1 MNQEVAV
8 HRSAE
13 ADALNLVQSLRALDA
28 KQLLQAAIERG
39 LTFGECINAFGMTPE
54 ESVFVSAAQAM
65 PDDDVEFDDRTVVS
79 RSKRGAFVHC
89 WHFVP
94 NAAAGIPE
102 PSVMLD
108 ELLRFSSS
116 IEQPQSMRLQML
128 RGAMAQVMEALE
140 DELDQLEGVA
150 SEVSPVRIEFGPY
163 ALDILPSDLVIEV
176 VSTARDQGFSPV
188 LAEALL
194 NWIEHQGNLLDQLA
208 TERFVAAA

>member
-1 MNQEVAV
+1 MNHENAV
-8 HRSAE
+8 RPCAE
-13 ADALNLVQSLRALDA
+13 ADALKLVQSLRALEA

-39 LTFGECINAFGMTPE
+39 LTFGDCISAFGMTPE
-54 ESVFVSAAQAM
+54 ESAFVSAAQAM
-65 PDDDVEFDDRTVVS
+65 PDDDIEFDDRTVVS
-79 RSKRGAFVHC
+79 RSERGAFVHC

-102 PSVMLD
+102 PSVMLE
-108 ELLRFSSS
+108 ELLRFASG

-140 DELDQLEGVA
+140 DELDELEGVPC
-150 SEVSPVRIEFGPY
+150 EISPMRIEFGPY
-163 ALDILPSDLVIEV
+163 ALDILPSALVIEL
-176 VSTARDQGFSPV
+176 VSGAKAQGFSPV

-208 TERFVAAA
+208 AEMFVAAA